1 MPLRQRVD
9 KGPETHTLYD
19 TPHGDLPTL
28 PGRRFHVTVGALTN
42 VAHSSRR
49 RRIASTAPLS
59 TGSLRPIPSPYSFGW
74 HPRIYTRGGRTLR
87 ARAKLRAFE
96 GTVKCVS
103 ARNSCWPASVNSSG
117 PGTSTSSR

>member
-19 TPHGDLPTL
+19 TLHGDLPAL
-28 PGRRFHVTVGALTN
+28 PGRHLHVTVGSPTN

-49 RRIASTAPLS
+49 RRMASTAPLS
-59 TGSLRPIPSPYSFGW
+59 TGWLRPIPSPYSFGW
-74 HPRIYTRGGRTLR
+74 HPRIYTRGGKTLR
-87 ARAKLRAFE
+87 ARAKVRAFE

-103 ARNSCWPASVNSSG
+103 ARNSCRSSSVNSSG
-117 PGTSTSSR
+117 SGTSTSSR